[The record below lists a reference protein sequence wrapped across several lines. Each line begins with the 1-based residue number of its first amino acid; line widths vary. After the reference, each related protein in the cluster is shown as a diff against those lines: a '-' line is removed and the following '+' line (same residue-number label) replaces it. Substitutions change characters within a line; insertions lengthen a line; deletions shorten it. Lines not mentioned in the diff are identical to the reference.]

1 VAGLPR
7 YVPEMADLSFTNV
20 MVVGAIAVAA
30 PLIAVAIPKVKVPG
44 IVIEF
49 ALGVVV
55 GPDVLGWVSI
65 DEPLDVL
72 SLLALGF
79 LLFIAGTEVE
89 LKSLRGTLLTKAVAG
104 YAISFALAM
113 AIALTLGAADIV
125 LTPALIAVILS
136 ATGLGVV
143 IPILR
148 AANLTTTA
156 TGQTILIVATV
167 AEFTAVLLL
176 ALFFGEGQSGVLANL
191 LVVVLYAVIAVVLWL
206 LLRWV
211 DSRPRVMRQFEKM
224 EGGTVQIR
232 IRIALLILFLFL
244 VVSQRFGLESILGAF
259 AAGIVLGDLRRADR
273 DDPASSFWPKVEALG
288 FGFLIPLYFVVGGIR
303 FDLSGLLD
311 SPSAML
317 RVPLFLVLFL
327 VVRGVPALLFRKQL
341 GARTTAA
348 LALLSATSLS
358 FVITATD
365 IGVRIGKLRDINAT
379 ALVGAAVLAMVIFP
393 LVAQSLLSG
402 SRAAP
407 EGGVEPGA
415 HSGEA
420 P

>member
-1 VAGLPR
+1 VGSYRPG
-7 YVPEMADLSFTNV
+7 VADLSFTNV
-20 MVVGAIAVAA
+20 MVVLAIAVVA
-30 PLIAVAIPKVKVPG
+30 PLVAAAIPKVKVPG

-49 ALGVVV
+49 TLGVVV
-55 GPDVLGWVSI
+55 GPDVLGWVTI

-89 LKSLRGTLLTKAVAG
+89 VSSLRGTLLKKAVAG
-104 YAISFALAM
+104 YAIGLVLAF
-113 AIALTLGAADIV
+113 AIALLLGAADV
-125 LTPALIAVILS
+125 VMTPSLIAVILS

-148 AANLTTTA
+148 GADLTTTTA
-156 TGQTILIVATV
+156 GQTILIVATV

-176 ALFFGEGQSGVLANL
+176 ALFFGEGSSGVLANV
-191 LVVVLYAVIAVVLWL
+191 LVVLLYAAIAVVLWL
-206 LLRWV
+206 VLRWV
-211 DSRPRVMRQFEKM
+211 EHRPRLMRQFDRM

-232 IRIALLILFLFL
+232 IRLALLILFIFL

-288 FGFLIPLYFVVGGIR
+288 FGFLIPLYFVVSGVR
-303 FDLSGLLD
+303 FNLSDLLAS
-311 SPSAML
+311 SSAML
-317 RVPLFLVLFL
+317 RVPLFLALYL
-327 VVRGVPALLFRKQL
+327 VVRGVPALLFRRQL

-393 LVAQSLLSG
+393 LVAQSLLAG
-402 SRAAP
+402 DTNRAT
-407 EGGVEPGA
+407 EEV
-415 HSGEA
+415 
-420 P
+420 

>member
-1 VAGLPR
+1 VGSYRPG
-7 YVPEMADLSFTNV
+7 VADLSFTNV
-20 MVVGAIAVAA
+20 MVVLAIAVVA
-30 PLIAVAIPKVKVPG
+30 PLVAAAIPKVKVPG

-49 ALGVVV
+49 TLGVVV
-55 GPDVLGWVSI
+55 GPDVLGWVTL

-89 LKSLRGTLLTKAVAG
+89 VSSLRGTLLKKAVAG
-104 YAISFALAM
+104 YAIGLVLAF
-113 AIALTLGAADIV
+113 AIALVLGAADV
-125 LTPALIAVILS
+125 VMTPSLIAVILS

-148 AANLTTTA
+148 GADLTTTTA
-156 TGQTILIVATV
+156 GQTILIVATV

-176 ALFFGEGQSGVLANL
+176 ALFFGEGSSGVLANV
-191 LVVVLYAVIAVVLWL
+191 LVVLLYAAIAVVLWL
-206 LLRWV
+206 VLRWV
-211 DSRPRVMRQFEKM
+211 EHRPRLMRQFDRM

-232 IRIALLILFLFL
+232 IRLALLILFIFL

-288 FGFLIPLYFVVGGIR
+288 FGFLIPLYFVVSGVR
-303 FDLSGLLD
+303 FNLSDLLA

-317 RVPLFLVLFL
+317 RVPLFLALFL
-327 VVRGVPALLFRKQL
+327 VVRGVPALLFRRQL

-393 LVAQSLLSG
+393 LVAQSLLAG
-402 SRAAP
+402 DTNRAT
-407 EGGVEPGA
+407 EEV
-415 HSGEA
+415 
-420 P
+420 

>member
-1 VAGLPR
+1 V
-7 YVPEMADLSFTNV
+7 ADLSFTNV
-20 MVVGAIAVAA
+20 MAVGAIAVVA
-30 PLIAVAIPKVKVPG
+30 PLVAAAIPKVKVPG

-49 ALGVVV
+49 ALGVIV
-55 GPDVLGWVSI
+55 GPDVLGWVTI

-89 LKSLRGTLLTKAVAG
+89 VKSLRGTLLTKAIAG
-104 YAISFALAM
+104 YALGLSIAFVLAF
-113 AIALTLGAADIV
+113 TLGAADVI
-125 LTPALIAVILS
+125 LTPSLVAVILS

-148 AANLTTTA
+148 GANLTTTRA
-156 TGQTILIVATV
+156 GQTILIVATV

-176 ALFFGEGQSGVLANL
+176 ALFFGEGDSGVLTNL
-191 LVVVLYAVIAVVLWL
+191 LIVFLYAVVAIVLWL
-206 LLRWV
+206 FLRWIEQ
-211 DSRPRVMRQFEKM
+211 RPRFMRQIEQM

-232 IRIALLILFLFL
+232 IRFALLILFVFL
-244 VVSQRFGLESILGAF
+244 VLSQRFGLESILGAF

-273 DDPASSFWPKVEALG
+273 HDPASSFWPKVEALG
-288 FGFLIPLYFVVGGIR
+288 FGFLIPVYFVVGGIR
-303 FDLSGLLD
+303 FDLSSLID
-311 SPSAML
+311 SPAAML

-327 VVRGVPALLFRKQL
+327 VVRGVPALLFRRDL
-341 GARTTAA
+341 GTRTTAA

>member
-1 VAGLPR
+1 V
-7 YVPEMADLSFTNV
+7 ADLSFTNV
-20 MVVGAIAVAA
+20 MVVLAIAVVA
-30 PLIAVAIPKVKVPG
+30 PLLAAAIPKVTVPG

-49 ALGVVV
+49 ALGAVV

-89 LKSLRGTLLTKAVAG
+89 VSSLRGSLLKKAVAG
-104 YAISFALAM
+104 YAIGLALAFV
-113 AIALTLGAADIV
+113 IAAVLGAADV
-125 LTPALIAVILS
+125 VQTPALIAVILS

-148 AANLTTTA
+148 GAGLTATT

-176 ALFFGEGQSGVLANL
+176 ALFFGEGSSGVLANL

-206 LLRWV
+206 VLRWV
-211 DSRPRVMRQFEKM
+211 EHRPRLVRQFDRM

-232 IRIALLILFLFL
+232 IRLALLILFIFL
-244 VVSQRFGLESILGAF
+244 VLSQRFGLESILGAF

-273 DDPASSFWPKVEALG
+273 DDPASEFWPKVEGLG
-288 FGFLIPLYFVVGGIR
+288 FGFLIPLYFVVSGVR
-303 FDLSGLLD
+303 FDLSGLLA
-311 SPSAML
+311 SPSALL
-317 RVPLFLVLFL
+317 RVPLFLALFL
-327 VVRGVPALLFRKQL
+327 VVRGVPALLFRRQL
-341 GARTTAA
+341 GARMTTA

-393 LVAQSLLSG
+393 LIAQSLLAG
-402 SRAAP
+402 DEQPAA
-407 EGGVEPGA
+407 EEV
-415 HSGEA
+415 
-420 P
+420 

>member
-1 VAGLPR
+1 V
-7 YVPEMADLSFTNV
+7 ADLSFTNV
-20 MVVGAIAVAA
+20 MAVGAIAVVA
-30 PLIAVAIPKVKVPG
+30 PLVAAAIPKVKVPG

-49 ALGVVV
+49 ALGVIV
-55 GPDVLGWVSI
+55 GPDVLGWVTI

-89 LKSLRGTLLTKAVAG
+89 VKSLRGTLLTKAIAG
-104 YAISFALAM
+104 YALGL
-113 AIALTLGAADIV
+113 AIAFVLAFALGAADVI
-125 LTPALIAVILS
+125 LTPSLVAVILS

-148 AANLTTTA
+148 GANLTTTRA
-156 TGQTILIVATV
+156 GQTILIVATV

-176 ALFFGEGQSGVLANL
+176 ALFFGEGDSGVLTNL
-191 LVVVLYAVIAVVLWL
+191 LIVFLYAVVAIVLWL
-206 LLRWV
+206 FLRWIEQ
-211 DSRPRVMRQFEKM
+211 RPRFMRQIEQM

-232 IRIALLILFLFL
+232 IRFALLILFVFL
-244 VVSQRFGLESILGAF
+244 VLSQRFGLESILGAF

-273 DDPASSFWPKVEALG
+273 HDPASSFWPKVEALG
-288 FGFLIPLYFVVGGIR
+288 FGFLIPVYFVVGGIR
-303 FDLSGLLD
+303 FDLSSLID
-311 SPSAML
+311 SPAAML

-327 VVRGVPALLFRKQL
+327 VVRGVPALLFRRDL
-341 GARTTAA
+341 GTRTTAA

>member
-1 VAGLPR
+1 V
-7 YVPEMADLSFTNV
+7 ADLSFNNV
-20 MVVGAIAVAA
+20 MAVGAIAVIA
-30 PLIAVAIPKVKVPG
+30 PLVAAAIPKVKVPS

-89 LKSLRGTLLTKAVAG
+89 VKSLRGAVLTKAGAG
-104 YAISFALAM
+104 YALGLGIAM
-113 AIALTLGAADIV
+113 VIASVLGAADVV
-125 LTPALIAVILS
+125 LTPSLIAVILS

-148 AANLTTTA
+148 GTNLTTTPA
-156 TGQTILIVATV
+156 GQTILVVATV

-176 ALFFGEGQSGVLANL
+176 ALFFGEGGSGVVANL
-191 LVVVLYAVIAVVLWL
+191 LVVVLYAVIAVILWL
-206 LLRWV
+206 LLRWIEH
-211 DSRPRVMRQFEKM
+211 RPRLMREFERM

-232 IRIALLILFLFL
+232 IRLALLILFVFL

-273 DDPASSFWPKVEALG
+273 DDPSSSFWPKVEALG
-288 FGFLIPLYFVVGGIR
+288 FGFLIPLYFVVSGVR

-327 VVRGVPALLFRKQL
+327 VVRGVPALLFRRQL
-341 GARTTAA
+341 GARTTMA

-393 LVAQSLLSG
+393 LVAQSLLSPTTRNR
-402 SRAAP
+402 SERFTRD
-407 EGGVEPGA
+407 
-415 HSGEA
+415 
-420 P
+420 

>member
-1 VAGLPR
+1 V
-7 YVPEMADLSFTNV
+7 ADLSFTNV
-20 MVVGAIAVAA
+20 MAVGAIAVVA
-30 PLIAVAIPKVKVPG
+30 PLVAAAIPKVKVPG

-49 ALGVVV
+49 ALGVIV

-89 LKSLRGTLLTKAVAG
+89 VKSLRGTLLTKAILG
-104 YAISFALAM
+104 YALGL
-113 AIALTLGAADIV
+113 AIAFAIAFALGAADVI
-125 LTPALIAVILS
+125 LTPSLVAIVLS

-148 AANLTTTA
+148 GANLTTTRA
-156 TGQTILIVATV
+156 GQTILIVATV

-176 ALFFGEGQSGVLANL
+176 ALFFGEGDSGVLTNL
-191 LVVVLYAVIAVVLWL
+191 LVVALYAVVAVALWL
-206 LLRWV
+206 LLRWIEHQ
-211 DSRPRVMRQFEKM
+211 PRLMRQFAHM

-232 IRIALLILFLFL
+232 IRIALLILFVFL

-273 DDPASSFWPKVEALG
+273 EDPASSFWPKVEALG
-288 FGFLIPLYFVVGGIR
+288 FGFLIPLYFVVSGIR
-303 FDLSGLLD
+303 FDLSSLLD
-311 SPSAML
+311 SPSALL

-327 VVRGVPALLFRKQL
+327 VVRGVPALLFRGEL

-402 SRAAP
+402 SGSAP
-407 EGGVEPGA
+407 QSGVEPRA
-415 HSGEA
+415 HRGEA

>member
-1 VAGLPR
+1 
-7 YVPEMADLSFTNV
+7 
-20 MVVGAIAVAA
+20 MVVLAIAVLA
-30 PLIAVAIPKVKVPG
+30 PLIAAAIPKIVIPG

-49 ALGVVV
+49 VLGVAV
-55 GPDVLGWVSI
+55 GPDVLNWVRI

-79 LLFIAGTEVE
+79 LLLIAGTEVE
-89 LKSLRGTLLTKAVAG
+89 ISLLRGSLLKKAIGG
-104 YAISFALAM
+104 YAIGLAIAFALA
-113 AIALTLGAADIV
+113 LVLGAADV
-125 LTPALIAVILS
+125 VRTPSLVAVILS

-148 AANLTTTA
+148 GADLTGTPV
-156 TGQTILIVATV
+156 GQTILIVATV
-167 AEFTAVLLL
+167 AEFSAVLLL
-176 ALFFGEGQSGVLANL
+176 ALFFGEGEAGVLDNL
-191 LVVVLYAVIAVVLWL
+191 LVILVYAAIAVGLWL

-211 DSRPRVMRQFEKM
+211 EHRPRLIRELDRM

-232 IRIALLILFLFL
+232 IRIALLILFVFL

-273 DDPASSFWPKVEALG
+273 DDPASSFWPKVEGLG
-288 FGFLIPLYFVVGGIR
+288 FGFLIPVYFVTSGIR
-303 FDLSGLLD
+303 FDLSGLLH
-311 SPSAML
+311 SPAAML

-327 VVRGVPALLFRKQL
+327 VCRGVPALLFRKQL
-341 GARTTAA
+341 GRRATLA

-379 ALVGAAVLAMVIFP
+379 ALVARRCWP
-393 LVAQSLLSG
+393 W
-402 SRAAP
+402 
-407 EGGVEPGA
+407 
-415 HSGEA
+415 
-420 P
+420 

>member
-1 VAGLPR
+1 
-7 YVPEMADLSFTNV
+7 
-20 MVVGAIAVAA
+20 MVVLAIAVLA
-30 PLIAVAIPKVKVPG
+30 PLIAAAIPKIVIPG

-49 ALGVVV
+49 VLGVAV
-55 GPDVLGWVSI
+55 GPDVLNWVSI

-79 LLFIAGTEVE
+79 LLLIAGTEVE
-89 LKSLRGTLLTKAVAG
+89 ISLLRGSLLKKAIGG
-104 YAISFALAM
+104 YAIGL
-113 AIALTLGAADIV
+113 AIAFAVALVLGAADV
-125 LTPALIAVILS
+125 VQTPSLVAVILS

-148 AANLTTTA
+148 GADLTDTPA
-156 TGQTILIVATV
+156 GQTILIVATV
-167 AEFTAVLLL
+167 AEFSAVLLL
-176 ALFFGEGQSGVLANL
+176 SLFFGEGEAGVLDNV
-191 LVVVLYAVIAVVLWL
+191 LVVLVYAAVAVGLWL

-211 DSRPRVMRQFEKM
+211 EHRPRLIRELDRM

-232 IRIALLILFLFL
+232 IRIALLILFVFL

-273 DDPASSFWPKVEALG
+273 HDPASSFWPKVEGLG
-288 FGFLIPLYFVVGGIR
+288 FGFLIPVYFVTSGIR
-303 FDLSGLLD
+303 FDLSGLLH
-311 SPSAML
+311 SPAAML

-327 VVRGVPALLFRKQL
+327 VCRGVPALLFRKQL
-341 GARTTAA
+341 GRRATLA

-393 LVAQSLLSG
+393 LLAQSLLP
-402 SRAAP
+402 RP
-407 EGGVEPGA
+407 RTL
-415 HSGEA
+415 EA
-420 P
+420 TEA